1 MNSLKDRNRIARAM
15 QNPTLPL
22 FNNISL
28 VHCERCRT
36 QQSNCYSFTFR
47 QHEYCTAKR
56 VLFVDSSDKRFSPFH
71 PTETTFR
78 SDAMPRSPKQTSSR
92 RLWKLSYFQ
101 FASFSF
107 IMFIHEKKERKRTI
121 AIAGTTYTRTD
132 NKNNRRVITVSYFP
146 RYSS

>member
-15 QNPTLPL
+15 QNPTLSL

-28 VHCERCRT
+28 VHCERWRT

-47 QHEYCTAKR
+47 QHEYCMAKR
-56 VLFVDSSDKRFSPFH
+56 VLFADSDKRFSPFH

-78 SDAMPRSPKQTSSR
+78 SDAMPRSPKQTSFR

-107 IMFIHEKKERKRTI
+107 MFIHGKKERKRAM
-121 AIAGTTYTRTD
+121 AIVGTTYTRWTD
-132 NKNNRRVITVSYFP
+132 SKNNRRVITVSYFP